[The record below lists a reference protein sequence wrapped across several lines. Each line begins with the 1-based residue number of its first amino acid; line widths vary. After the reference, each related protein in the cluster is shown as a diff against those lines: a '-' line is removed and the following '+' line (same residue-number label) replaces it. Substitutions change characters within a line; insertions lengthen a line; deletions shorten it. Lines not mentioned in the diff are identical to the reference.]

1 MGENM
6 DKALKD
12 RLTEIENILK
22 SGISDIDEFQEINC
36 ELIRYL
42 ANNPD
47 IETLKLIKKLDK
59 RMGKILCEAE
69 KQLKAG
75 RKHLLFSKGRNEK
88 GR

>member
-1 MGENM
+1 M

-22 SGISDIDEFQEINC
+22 SGISDADEFQEINS

-47 IETLKLIKKLDK
+47 IEALKLINKLNK
-59 RMGKILCEAE
+59 RIDKILCEAE
-69 KQLKAG
+69 KQLKAP
-75 RKHLLFSKGRNEK
+75 
-88 GR
+88 